1 MDFSLHLERC
11 LRKVLPMPS
20 SRRATEIALTLLFLG
35 AGCASSQQSFDW
47 IEADVLHSTLDSAEA
62 ETVLYEGSSRV
73 LTRPGMVQMSCQGKA
88 LVFPEGEANDGKRG
102 TVERR
107 SVRSVACWDYK
118 LGRVWSSSD
127 GGPFTSSLL
136 AEVVHEERN
145 RLCQDRMEMLE
156 QFLCTSLVRER
167 EDLEI
172 CWGDLR
178 VLEGPPT
185 AVNGEEAEVR
195 YLAVE
200 PGEYWEVV
208 LAPKGSPFESL
219 ASRELCLAAVLGLSA
234 ERSRLILQRLGA
246 MPTRVTSVRLVP
258 DEERLY
264 IGVTTFVEARRATEA
279 ELLAREGLP
288 TPGDLELAAAA
299 DSIVSVDEILDLLR
313 LVSRGEKSLPS
324 FTTALGWCLKLS
336 ERLRPE
342 EVERVVG
349 VCAEAGD
356 ALIQV
361 ELARAALRA
370 HSHRAWQ
377 SLRPLALGRAGLT
390 GMNIAEALVAERSQL
405 ALSCVFHILLKR
417 NEYVDVDPRIVQE
430 WALRHIRALSDVPVD
445 EILAGTSHAPPD
457 PNAGA
462 GFSGDLDFW
471 LRWHEGHKERLS
483 SL

>member
-11 LRKVLPMPS
+11 LSKVLLMPS
-20 SRRATEIALTLLFLG
+20 FRRATGIALTLLFHG
-35 AGCASSQQSFDW
+35 AGCASSQRSFDW
-47 IEADVLHSTLDSAEA
+47 IEANVLHSTLDAAEA

-73 LTRPGMVQMSCQGKA
+73 LTRPGVVQVSCQGKA
-88 LVFPEGEANDGKRG
+88 LVFPEGEAIDGKPV

-127 GGPFTSSLL
+127 EGPFTSSLL

-145 RLCQDRMEMLE
+145 RLRQDRMEMLE
-156 QFLCTSLVRER
+156 QFLRTSWVRER
-167 EDLEI
+167 EDLEV

-185 AVNGEEAEVR
+185 VLNGEEAEVR

-200 PGEYWEVV
+200 PGEYWEAV

-264 IGVTTFVEARRATEA
+264 ITVTTFVEARRATEA

-288 TPGDLELAAAA
+288 SPGDLELAAAA
-299 DSIVSVDEILDLLR
+299 DSIASVDEILDLLR
-313 LVSRGEKSLPS
+313 SVSRGEKSLPS
-324 FTTALGWCLKLS
+324 FTTVLGWCLKLS
-336 ERLRPE
+336 ARLRPE
-342 EVERVVG
+342 DVERVVG

-356 ALIQV
+356 ALVQV
-361 ELARAALRA
+361 ELARAALQVD
-370 HSHRAWQ
+370 SDRAWQ
-377 SLRPLALGRAGLT
+377 ALRPLALGAAGLT
-390 GMNIAEALVAERSQL
+390 GMNIAEALVAERSSV
-405 ALSCVFHILLKR
+405 ALPCVFQILLKR
-417 NEYVDVDPRIVQE
+417 NEYVDVDPGIVQA
-430 WALRHIRALSDVPVD
+430 WALRHIRALSEVPVD
-445 EILAGTSHAPPD
+445 EILAGIRNAPAD
-457 PNAGA
+457 SNAGA

-471 LRWHEGHKERLS
+471 LRWHEGHKGRLS